1 MLVGRFIRQV
11 VIASIAVALVASNP
25 RAGWSPNLW
34 FYSCTAKIGLLLK
47 DGEIRVLNKYFGN
60 FFIPCGE

>member
-11 VIASIAVALVASNP
+11 VIASIAVAVVASNP

-34 FYSCTAKIGLLLK
+34 FYSCSAKIGWRLM
-47 DGEIRVLNKYFGN
+47 DGEIKVMNRYFGN
-60 FFIPCGE
+60 LFIPCA

>member
-11 VIASIAVALVASNP
+11 VIASIAVAVVASNP

-34 FYSCTAKIGLLLK
+34 FYSCSAKIGLMLE
-47 DGEIRVLNKYFGN
+47 DGEIKFLNKYFGT
-60 FFIPCGE
+60 FFLCG